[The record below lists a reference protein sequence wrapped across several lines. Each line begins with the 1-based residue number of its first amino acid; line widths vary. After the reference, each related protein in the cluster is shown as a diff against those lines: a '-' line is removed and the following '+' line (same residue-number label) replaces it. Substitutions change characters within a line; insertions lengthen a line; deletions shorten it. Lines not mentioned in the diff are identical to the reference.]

1 MKKRSIQVFPV
12 VNAVVL
18 ALIAAVC
25 LAPMLYIVA
34 RSFSSEA
41 AISSGKVWLW
51 PVDFNVFAYE
61 FVLTTNFVRPF
72 CIQALVTVSG
82 TLLSLLVLVTFSYP
96 LTRPELAFRKPMM
109 VLVLITMIF
118 NAGIIPS
125 YLLVSRLK
133 LLNTYWALILPAAF
147 SGYNVLMV
155 KSYMQSIPEAVVE
168 SAVIDGANH
177 VTVLFRLIVP
187 LSVPVLATMTL
198 FCAVGYW
205 NSYFDAMLYISRPEM
220 RTLQVFLRDIVLNS
234 LQNVT
239 ENYVYDADSVMVK
252 SPEGLRAAS
261 IVTSTVPILAVY
273 PFLQKYYIS
282 GIMIG
287 AVKG

>member
-1 MKKRSIQVFPV
+1 MKKRRVQVFPI
-12 VNAVVL
+12 VNAAVL

-34 RSFSSEA
+34 RSFSSET

-61 FVLTTNFVRPF
+61 FVLTANFVRPF
-72 CIQALVTVSG
+72 CIQTLVTVSG

-96 LTRPELAFRKPMM
+96 LTRSELAFRKPMM
-109 VLVLITMIF
+109 ILVLITMIF

-125 YLLVSRLK
+125 YLLMSRLK

-177 VTVLFRLIVP
+177 ITVLFRLIVP

-261 IVTSTVPILAVY
+261 IVTSTVPILVVY